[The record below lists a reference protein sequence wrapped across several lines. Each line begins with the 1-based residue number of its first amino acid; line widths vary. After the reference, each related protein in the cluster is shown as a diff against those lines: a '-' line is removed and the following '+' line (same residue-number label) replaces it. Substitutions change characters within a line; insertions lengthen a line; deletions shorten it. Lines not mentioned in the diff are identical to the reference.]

1 MPNARIMI
9 HQPFSRSYWS
19 KLYMMTIEIMYY
31 KNSVTRDFTGR
42 ELILIEIDVCS
53 PNKTCVHQIRQLEY
67 EIIDGVMDRDSII
80 PLVPYSSIICWNP
93 HLRASNQY
101 G

>member
-1 MPNARIMI
+1 MPNTRIMI
-9 HQPFSRSYWS
+9 HQPFSRSNWS

-42 ELILIEIDVCS
+42 ELISTVIDVYS
-53 PNKTCVHQIRQLEY
+53 PNKTVEY
-67 EIIDGVMDRDSII
+67 GIIDDVMDRDSII

-93 HLRASNQY
+93 HLRASNQC

>member
-1 MPNARIMI
+1 MPNTRIMI
-9 HQPFSRSYWS
+9 RQPFSRSYWS

-42 ELILIEIDVCS
+42 ELISIEMDVYS
-53 PNKTCVHQIRQLEY
+53 PNKTVEY
-67 EIIDGVMDRDSII
+67 GIIDGVMDRDSII

-93 HLRASNQY
+93 HMRASNQC

>member
-1 MPNARIMI
+1 MPNTRIMI
-9 HQPFSRSYWS
+9 QQPFSRSYWS

-31 KNSVTRDFTGR
+31 KNSVTRDFTRR
-42 ELILIEIDVCS
+42 ELISIEMDVCS
-53 PNKTCVHQIRQLEY
+53 PNKTVEY
-67 EIIDGVMDRDSII
+67 GIIDGVMDRDSII

-93 HLRASNQY
+93 HLRASNQC